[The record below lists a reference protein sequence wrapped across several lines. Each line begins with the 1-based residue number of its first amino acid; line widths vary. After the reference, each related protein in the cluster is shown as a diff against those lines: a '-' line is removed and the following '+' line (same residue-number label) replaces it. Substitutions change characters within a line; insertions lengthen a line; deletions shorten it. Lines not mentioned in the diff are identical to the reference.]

1 MFRFLFISNTRDKNW
16 WLRQINHTFSASQG
30 ASSCA
35 VPCLFGTLVLWCST
49 CIIWIKEWWDR
60 WRWWFPGP
68 LESQAVM
75 WANRTCACCSG
86 LQLDL
91 SVPRLSAVEPA
102 PTGCKAMA
110 KCWPEWVLVSFEL
123 IPRHTHTHTSTV
135 TLARTGG
142 RTSEHAGQV
151 KRPASQLQLVF
162 VGISSLYP
170 QNIVWMHFFS
180 EQRIKFSS
188 SLNQYRTMQ
197 VNCC

>member
-102 PTGCKAMA
+102 PTGCKATA

-123 IPRHTHTHTSTV
+123 IPRHTHTHVDGHTGSYRRAYEWTCRSGEAACKSV
-135 TLARTGG
+135 T
-142 RTSEHAGQV
+142 
-151 KRPASQLQLVF
+151 
-162 VGISSLYP
+162 VGICRDFLTLSPEYCL
-170 QNIVWMHFFS
+170 NAFF
-180 EQRIKFSS
+180 
-188 SLNQYRTMQ
+188 
-197 VNCC
+197 